1 MLSVDIKQFSKES
14 FELVN
19 RHWKDIEALTAT
31 ASVMTGLSEEK
42 YLKRLTVIIGVAY
55 TLGYKKAYE
64 ER

>member
-42 YLKRLTVIIGVAY
+42 YLKHLTVIIGVAY